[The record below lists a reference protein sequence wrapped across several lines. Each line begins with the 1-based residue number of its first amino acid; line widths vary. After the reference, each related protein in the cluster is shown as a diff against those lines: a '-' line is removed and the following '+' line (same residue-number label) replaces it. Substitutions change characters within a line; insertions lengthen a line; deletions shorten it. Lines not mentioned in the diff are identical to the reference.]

1 VRVVNPWLPSI
12 ASGKTAA
19 ASFGVRLKRLRQVS
33 ADGFTLLEVLVV
45 LAVLGLLF
53 AGLLQTSRFVLF
65 GSDMHTRLL
74 ERKAELDTVDRL
86 LRSLI
91 EQARPG
97 SDREKLIFFG
107 TAHAVTFTSVMPM
120 PTTEFQ
126 RQRADVKL
134 VVDGAHRLL
143 LVWTPHLHAIR
154 IGQPPQALSTEILQG
169 VERLD
174 LSYWP
179 AGQSGDW
186 TPVWNNP
193 APPRLVRIRIVFSD
207 AGHPLWPEI
216 LAAPILA
223 PL

>member
-1 VRVVNPWLPSI
+1 
-12 ASGKTAA
+12 
-19 ASFGVRLKRLRQVS
+19 
-33 ADGFTLLEVLVV
+33 
-45 LAVLGLLF
+45 
-53 AGLLQTSRFVLF
+53 
-65 GSDMHTRLL
+65 
-74 ERKAELDTVDRL
+74 
-86 LRSLI
+86 
-91 EQARPG
+91 
-97 SDREKLIFFG
+97 
-107 TAHAVTFTSVMPM
+107 MPM

-134 VVDGAHRLL
+134 VVDGTHRLL

-154 IGQPPQALSTEILQG
+154 IGRPPQALSTEILQG

-179 AGQSGDW
+179 AGQSGGW